1 MANRSLWRRTA
12 LLEYN
17 GIYNRD
23 IHVLAVGKCTSS
35 AGRIVTDG
43 IG

>member
-1 MANRSLWRRTA
+1 MASKSLWRKTA

-23 IHVLAVGKCTSS
+23 IHVLAVGKCASS